1 MQLFFSETIENE
13 PKFSA
18 EENKHLTK
26 VLRKKVGDQLSVID
40 GKGYLYTGKII
51 SQDKNSSQIEII
63 KKEKKKK
70 THNYYLHIA
79 IAPTKNSNRFEWFL
93 EKATEIGIDEITPI
107 ICNRSE
113 RKKINIQRCNRI
125 LISSIK
131 QSLKFYKPK
140 LNAPSNFSDFIKE
153 KLEGDKL
160 IAHCLKTEKNKINKS
175 NQKKYTI
182 LIGPEG
188 DFTENGIR
196 LYWEANHPERVR
208 RIQLLHLCLR
218 TDRLGQNSWFHAS
231 PAPTPQ
237 PGTSGPFPSGAIAGA
252 NAHPRAGA
260 AGA

>member
-1 MQLFFSETIENE
+1 MQLFFSEINDN
-13 PKFSA
+13 KVIFSA
-18 EENKHLTK
+18 DEKKHLTK
-26 VLRKKVGDQLSVID
+26 VLRKQEGDIISAID
-40 GKGYLYTGKII
+40 GKGYLYSTKIN
-51 SQDKNSSQIEII
+51 SLDKNSSLIEII

-70 THNYYLHIA
+70 KHNYHLHIG
-79 IAPTKNSNRFEWFL
+79 IAPTKNISRFEWFL

-140 LNAPSNFSDFIKE
+140 LNVPSNFSDFINE

-175 NQKKYTI
+175 KLKKYTI

-188 DFTENGIR
+188 DFTENEISLALKNGFKATTLGKSR
-196 LYWEANHPERVR
+196 
-208 RIQLLHLCLR
+208 LR
-218 TDRLGQNSWFHAS
+218 TETAGI
-231 PAPTPQ
+231 
-237 PGTSGPFPSGAIAGA
+237 IATHSV
-252 NAHPRAGA
+252 NLQF
-260 AGA
+260 